1 MNKTKKIQLRKIL
14 SNHFIKFSLV
24 PILIVEITLLIL
36 YFSINK
42 YISIQNTDFLL
53 NQAQTNTKELLKK
66 ESSIINDKL
75 TEISQLATLLQ
86 REHEIIFSNPDRF
99 SLPNKEPQFAF
110 ADNKVFYKTNKIGSS
125 VYYSAKTKITQV
137 ERNKAI
143 FTEAMDVSLKNIV
156 DVNPLFL
163 ML

>member
-66 ESSIINDKL
+66 ESSIIPDKL
-75 TEISQLATLLQ
+75 
-86 REHEIIFSNPDRF
+86 
-99 SLPNKEPQFAF
+99 
-110 ADNKVFYKTNKIGSS
+110 G
-125 VYYSAKTKITQV
+125 
-137 ERNKAI
+137 
-143 FTEAMDVSLKNIV
+143 
-156 DVNPLFL
+156 
-163 ML
+163 